1 MSSNW
6 RMTLMH
12 VKTPADKIGQV
23 CTEKERLT
31 EIKRLSDQET
41 QRERERL
48 VETERGARLETS
60 LERETEYIQWTLS
73 TCPPKLYLSPL
84 FGELGENICPPWAH
98 FISKRPLDGDEYSE
112 LPTPLPTSLG

>member
-41 QRERERL
+41 QRERL

-73 TCPPKLYLSPL
+73 TCPLKLYLFPL

-98 FISKRPLDGDEYSE
+98 FISKRPLDGGRI
-112 LPTPLPTSLG
+112 LTVANPLPTSL